1 MYNAWPF
8 KAVSCLAHLFFQNK
22 VLSGFIPNNAGLII
36 MVHTCTRVH
45 RHMHLQGGEGGVNC
59 MSFLH
64 LTFKEKT
71 GGRDV
76 DLEPE
81 LLVII
86 PKKKNLTKAT
96 DSKWQQVS

>member
-1 MYNAWPF
+1 MYNARLF

-36 MVHTCTRVH
+36 TTYTCTRVH
-45 RHMHLQGGEGGVNC
+45 QRMNVREAGNDC

-71 GGRDV
+71 GGKDV
-76 DLEPE
+76 DPEPE
-81 LLVII
+81 L
-86 PKKKNLTKAT
+86 T
-96 DSKWQQVS
+96 QQPSAIDYLALKREI